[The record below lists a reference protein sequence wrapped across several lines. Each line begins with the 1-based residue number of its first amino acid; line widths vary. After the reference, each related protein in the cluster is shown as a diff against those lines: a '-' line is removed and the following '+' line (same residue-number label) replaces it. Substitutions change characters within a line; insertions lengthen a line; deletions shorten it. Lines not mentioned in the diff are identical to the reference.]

1 METTET
7 PSPPPETQI
16 PSWFRKN
23 IETAKRR
30 SPAFVMGYFQDVDI
44 QTSGLNL
51 FEIEHRFD
59 EIPDDLSPKE
69 LKKHQEGAELIKS
82 LGFDTTRW
90 EENQTRTPFGTFT
103 FFQSQHDPNLFLA
116 RIIPAELNQG
126 LVACERLAVAKDT
139 EELTTLISQGGA
151 EILKSAI
158 TSGQQQNTRLSLLGR
173 ISSVLRRR

>member
-69 LKKHQEGAELIKS
+69 LKKHQEGAEIIKA

-90 EENQTRTPFGTFT
+90 EENETKTPFGTFT
-103 FFQSQHDPNLFLA
+103 FFQSHHDPSLFLV
-116 RIIPAELNQG
+116 RVIPAELNKG
-126 LVACERLAVAKDT
+126 KVACERLAVAKDPQ
-139 EELTTLISQGGA
+139 ELTTLVSSEGT

-158 TSGQQQNTRLSLLGR
+158 TSGRQQNSGASLIR
-173 ISSVLRRR
+173 KISDIIRRK